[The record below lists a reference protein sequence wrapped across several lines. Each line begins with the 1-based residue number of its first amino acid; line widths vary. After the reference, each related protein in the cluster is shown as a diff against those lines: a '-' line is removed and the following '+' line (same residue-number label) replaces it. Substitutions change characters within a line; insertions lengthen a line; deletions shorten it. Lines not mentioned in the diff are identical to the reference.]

1 MPKYLLQTPHMN
13 CLGGG
18 SGLGLFSLVPDSDGS
33 NNLGTFAGEP
43 LAKMGVALRLG
54 DSATVGRDWVRDWVS
69 TLVMAEVGVEI
80 AGFVAAEGLVMTS
93 CCCCCGCCCG

>member
-18 SGLGLFSLVPDSDGS
+18 SGLGLFSLVPDSEREGS
-33 NNLGTFAGEP
+33 SNLGTFAGEP

-54 DSATVGRDWVRDWVS
+54 DSATVGRDWVS
-69 TLVMAEVGVEI
+69 TLVMAEVDVEI

-93 CCCCCGCCCG
+93 CCCCGCGCG